1 VILDGA
7 HNPDAAAALASALAE
22 MPCSGRRVL
31 VIGLLTGRDPV
42 RMLDAVDAQ
51 HFAEIITCTPPT
63 ARARPAG
70 ELADAARSRGWPAV
84 AIDDIGNALDHAIE
98 HASADDQIVV
108 SGSIYLVADA
118 RAWLLAR
125 WT

>member
-1 VILDGA
+1 
-7 HNPDAAAALASALAE
+7 
-22 MPCSGRRVL
+22 
-31 VIGLLTGRDPV
+31 
-42 RMLDAVDAQ
+42 
-51 HFAEIITCTPPT
+51 
-63 ARARPAG
+63 
-70 ELADAARSRGWPAV
+70 
-84 AIDDIGNALDHAIE
+84 LDHAIE